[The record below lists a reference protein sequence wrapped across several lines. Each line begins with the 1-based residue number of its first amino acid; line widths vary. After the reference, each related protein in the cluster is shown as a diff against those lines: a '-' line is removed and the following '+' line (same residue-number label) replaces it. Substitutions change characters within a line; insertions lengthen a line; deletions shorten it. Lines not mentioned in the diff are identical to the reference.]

1 MSHYILKPLFTS
13 VFLHT
18 VSLVEYNITS
28 QQFMQLIQHLNAY
41 TMYPQCIH
49 KTSTMHTQH
58 TQPLWKYKITE
69 LRMILHVQ
77 YYEIN
82 IIIALLSIEQ
92 HNIHIMKHNVYIQ

>member
-18 VSLVEYNITS
+18 VSLVEYNIIS

-41 TMYPQCIH
+41 TMHPQV
-49 KTSTMHTQH
+49 TQVTQV

-69 LRMILHVQ
+69 LRMILHAQ

-82 IIIALLSIEQ
+82 HYNCII
-92 HNIHIMKHNVYIQ
+92 KH

>member
-41 TMYPQCIH
+41 TMHPQWLH
-49 KTSTMHTQH
+49 KASTMHTQH
-58 TQPLWKYKITE
+58 TQETQVTQPLWKYKITE
-69 LRMILHVQ
+69 FRIKNDITCTIL
-77 YYEIN
+77 
-82 IIIALLSIEQ
+82 
-92 HNIHIMKHNVYIQ
+92 

>member
-28 QQFMQLIQHLNAY
+28 QWLMQLIHLNAY
-41 TMYPQCIH
+41 TMHPQV
-49 KTSTMHTQH
+49 TQVTQV

-69 LRMILHVQ
+69 LRMILHMQ
-77 YYEIN
+77 YFEIN
-82 IIIALLSIEQ
+82 HYCCII
-92 HNIHIMKHNVYIQ
+92 KH

>member
-18 VSLVEYNITS
+18 NSLVEYNITL
-28 QQFMQLIQHLNAY
+28 QQLMH
-41 TMYPQCIH
+41 PQCIH
-49 KTSTMHTQH
+49 KASTIHTQV

-69 LRMILHVQ
+69 SELRMILHAQ

-82 IIIALLSIEQ
+82 HYNCII
-92 HNIHIMKHNVYIQ
+92 KH